1 MCHAKLI
8 CKIHTLFLLIST
20 VPEIGA
26 SPLIS
31 TAPLNAK
38 PIKNI
43 NILASP
49 KPRSTWNKYK
59 SSGTMN
65 ILFTSTQ
72 TIQCGAWTHQAL
84 IFYIIKTDLYEGL
97 LFIT

>member
-1 MCHAKLI
+1 MCHANLFRR
-8 CKIHTLFLLIST
+8 IHTLFLLIST

-59 SSGTMN
+59 S
-65 ILFTSTQ
+65 
-72 TIQCGAWTHQAL
+72 
-84 IFYIIKTDLYEGL
+84 
-97 LFIT
+97 